1 MKGILY
7 KDAKYTVGHPPN
19 SPPSNASNVHINQ
32 PPSHPPIRPS
42 INHLLEYRNSKIDS
56 STSTMSEY
64 LRPASIVT
72 VASALYCVLTSSSAF
87 LNNNSNCNRR
97 PSNKQFKII
106 APCPFSIY
114 FKAQIRPLESQNFRK
129 TTEQRIGETSL
140 VHSSIFPLTVNW
152 HKRFSTH
159 AHLLRIKINPPC
171 SPSINALKESIEV
184 LPIKIRVVKKFNNT
198 LNERRKLFLRLML
211 SSLKPRD
218 SNRHH
223 NKSRSIIHK
232 LSSRSETSKY
242 STLYAFLIRM
252 IT

>member
-1 MKGILY
+1 MCLCRYMIQSNTDAYKWNIIWGDQFLSIVQTLKGILY
-7 KDAKYTVGHPPN
+7 IYAKYTVGHPPN

-64 LRPASIVT
+64 LLPASIVT

-106 APCPFSIY
+106 APCPFWIH

-140 VHSSIFPLTVNW
+140 VHSSIFPLTVN
-152 HKRFSTH
+152 
-159 AHLLRIKINPPC
+159 
-171 SPSINALKESIEV
+171 
-184 LPIKIRVVKKFNNT
+184 
-198 LNERRKLFLRLML
+198 
-211 SSLKPRD
+211 
-218 SNRHH
+218 
-223 NKSRSIIHK
+223 
-232 LSSRSETSKY
+232 
-242 STLYAFLIRM
+242 
-252 IT
+252 